1 MRYWPRFSTKIIIIH
16 HSLLHVICHFQT
28 TPPSNSTFSTLIFKA
43 SERGRTC
50 PVRWFDVCRVL
61 CIWLGVADVRISTCP
76 NIIYRHLVLMV
87 IIGCLGNGPL
97 PSSSKQ
103 TNCGLLHNLLCP
115 IFCPVYT
122 VSKIVSAGPRGEP
135 APVRQVFC
143 RVFTPSF
150 KYKN

>member
-1 MRYWPRFSTKIIIIH
+1 MYRT
-16 HSLLHVICHFQT
+16 SLF
-28 TPPSNSTFSTLIFKA
+28 FKA
-43 SERGRTC
+43 SERGWTC

-103 TNCGLLHNLLCP
+103 TNCVLLHNLLCP